1 MKEKNNKGFWDRWAK
16 RYDFAMSGDRK
27 MYASLV
33 SRMKRT
39 LNRNKFALI
48 KLTEI
53 YNRKGGVEVK
63 QKKTI
68 EDYLKTIYI
77 LSKKKKVRGIDIA
90 EKLKVSRPTVSVAV
104 KELAR
109 EGYLFVDDMFEIHL
123 TESGRKIA
131 EETHE
136 RYNTLFCFLT
146 DIGVNPKT
154 ASEDA
159 CEMEHAISK
168 ESYEALKSWYCKIR

>member
-1 MKEKNNKGFWDRWAK
+1 M
-16 RYDFAMSGDRK
+16 
-27 MYASLV
+27 
-33 SRMKRT
+33 
-39 LNRNKFALI
+39 
-48 KLTEI
+48 
-53 YNRKGGVEVK
+53 K

-109 EGYLFVDDMFEIHL
+109 EGYLFVDDMYEIHL

-136 RYNTLFCFLT
+136 RHNTLFCFLT

-159 CEMEHAISK
+159 
-168 ESYEALKSWYCKIR
+168 